1 MIIIIIKM
9 VMVVMMMTMMMG
21 GFVECVT
28 DSPQILIDVFLS
40 HNKVVT
46 SPAATQVM

>member
-1 MIIIIIKM
+1 
-9 VMVVMMMTMMMG
+9 MVVTMMMG